1 MNSSIPH
8 KLKRQ
13 LLGAVLSV
21 SVSFLALTASTY
33 AWFVSQTSVQGT
45 TSTISAAAD
54 GAVLQINAGKVAD
67 HDGDAATVAVTDGH
81 GITPASTKDLVNWY
95 VPASWTANLAG
106 VSSYQRVSLSTMG
119 GEKDG
124 TYVLGGKTYYA
135 YALGTY
141 TVFAVKNTGH
151 ADVYF
156 DGSVEGGPI
165 QVTRTGQTGNVTD
178 QVAASM
184 RVGITIDDRT
194 NGEQLVAVYAPAEP
208 AGAGNDENYEG
219 SDTSNGWRCVK
230 GGGDTSDTTMAAP
243 YRHISG
249 SGTWALSKV
258 DGIYADPT
266 DAQIK
271 VAESVD
277 YNGVIMRVYIWMEGT
292 DADCLGSIVTG
303 DESLYN
309 VTIHLVGLTA

>member
-1 MNSSIPH
+1 MNASIPH
-8 KLKRQ
+8 KLRRQ

-21 SVSFLALTASTY
+21 TVSFLALSASTY
-33 AWFVSQTSVQGT
+33 AWFVSQDTVRGT
-45 TSTISAAAD
+45 TSSISASAD

-67 HDGDAATVAVTDGH
+67 HDEDAATVAVTDGH
-81 GITPASTKDLVNWY
+81 EITPASTEDLVNWY

-106 VSSYQRVSLSTMG
+106 VSSYQRVSLSTVG

-141 TVFAVKNTGH
+141 TIFAVKNTGH

-156 DGSVEGGPI
+156 NGSVEGGPI
-165 QVTRTGQTGNVTD
+165 QVTRAGQTGSVTD

-208 AGAGNDENYEG
+208 SGAGNDVNYEG
-219 SDTSNGWRCVK
+219 SNPSNGWRCVK
-230 GGGDTSDTTMAAP
+230 GGGAESDTTKDAP
-243 YRHISG
+243 YRRISG
-249 SGTWALSKV
+249 NGSWALSKV

-266 DAQIK
+266 EAQIK
-271 VAESVD
+271 VAENVD

-309 VTIHLVGLTA
+309 VTVHLVGLTV